1 MLGEGTTDNIG
12 SGGTVEQK
20 FSINITNTR
29 AKCCLSLH
37 YNGDNSY
44 LLIKNIYKPKA
55 DEKNVKFPT
64 QFCFGSISE
73 NLVLMPSQKKHHL
86 KEIFMVFQL
95 IKMLPEF

>member
-29 AKCCLSLH
+29 AKCCLSLQ
-37 YNGDNSY
+37 YNGD
-44 LLIKNIYKPKA
+44 
-55 DEKNVKFPT
+55 
-64 QFCFGSISE
+64 

-86 KEIFMVFQL
+86 KEMFMVFQS